1 MGEFELIQRFF
12 AWGSRGSQLVVEN
25 GDDCAVFRPSF
36 GHDLAVSIDTQ
47 IQDVHFPAS
56 MPARHI
62 AYRALACAV
71 SDLAAMGAVPKF
83 FTLALTLPEQNVQ
96 WLQDFSLGL
105 RTAADHFQVSLAGG
119 DTTRG
124 PLTITIQVHGELP
137 SGEAVRRDGARP
149 EDLLLVTG
157 TLGDAIGGLECIF
170 DDNYQHN
177 LAQVFVRPNPPILFA
192 QQARPMMTSAIDVS
206 DGFAAD
212 LAHIA
217 KASDLGFVVNRAM
230 VPISEALQL
239 YAQDEVYD
247 YALYGGDDYQLILT
261 APADA
266 VPAMMTLSDEVG
278 VRLTVIGEAVEQRGV
293 WMRQGGDLS
302 VLEPRGYNHFL
313 NR

>member
-1 MGEFELIQRFF
+1 
-12 AWGSRGSQLVVEN
+12 
-25 GDDCAVFRPSF
+25 
-36 GHDLAVSIDTQ
+36 
-47 IQDVHFPAS
+47 
-56 MPARHI
+56 
-62 AYRALACAV
+62 
-71 SDLAAMGAVPKF
+71 
-83 FTLALTLPEQNVQ
+83 
-96 WLQDFSLGL
+96 
-105 RTAADHFQVSLAGG
+105 
-119 DTTRG
+119 
-124 PLTITIQVHGELP
+124 
-137 SGEAVRRDGARP
+137 
-149 EDLLLVTG
+149 
-157 TLGDAIGGLECIF
+157 
-170 DDNYQHN
+170 
-177 LAQVFVRPNPPILFA
+177 
-192 QQARPMMTSAIDVS
+192 MMTSAIDVS

-247 YALYGGDDYQLILT
+247 HALYGGDDYQLILT